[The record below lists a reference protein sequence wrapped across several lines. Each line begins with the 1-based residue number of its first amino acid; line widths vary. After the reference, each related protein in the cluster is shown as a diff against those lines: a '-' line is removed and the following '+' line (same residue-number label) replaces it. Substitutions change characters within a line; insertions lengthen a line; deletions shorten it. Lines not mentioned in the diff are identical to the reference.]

1 MQKEIPKKNQDV
13 ANQDVNTEDVKFG
26 YSATIVFLI
35 FIGFI
40 IYISVTK

>member
-1 MQKEIPKKNQDV
+1 MDKKKHEEE
-13 ANQDVNTEDVKFG
+13 VNERESVKFG
-26 YSATIVFLI
+26 YSASIVFLL

>member
-1 MQKEIPKKNQDV
+1 MEEKIPEEPKE
-13 ANQDVNTEDVKFG
+13 ERESVKFG